1 VTLRDRIDLAFESWG
16 RLVYARR
23 FTVLLLSLCVVLGL
37 GSFLPEMRAENA
49 AKSYLHGDDPASLE
63 YEEFQR
69 RFGQD
74 DRVLIAIEPPEIFDL
89 SFLDRLRTFHGE
101 IEDSLPHIHEVTSL
115 VNARHTRGEG
125 DVLIVGDLLED
136 WPQTPED
143 LATLRERVLAN
154 PLYVDNLISRDARL
168 TTLSIEF
175 VTYGGGGGSEEETL
189 TGFEDP
195 TRDASAVAAELP
207 LLSED
212 AKAEVIE
219 ALWHIVDRYDGADF
233 RLFVVGGAVV
243 SREITTRMTEDSGNH
258 VTVAALAIVLFL
270 FILFRRVSGVVYPM
284 LVVVASLTVT
294 LGAMVWLDIPFS
306 IVLAMLPIFVMC
318 VGVCNSI
325 HVLVLVYQ
333 RLATGGTRREAVIY
347 ALGHSGLAIVMTSL
361 TTAAGMFSFV
371 FAELAPIRHL
381 GVIAPVGVAFAFLF
395 TMTLL
400 PALVSIFPLRATPL
414 WTPRGDHSWSQ
425 RFLMWVGAGA
435 VHHSRAILVTTL
447 ALLLIACVGLARLR
461 FVHKPL
467 DWFPPGN
474 PVHTASQLI
483 DRELRGATTTEVLID
498 TGRENGLQAPDIL
511 KGIEA
516 ATRESM
522 TIREGELF
530 VGKAISLVDILKET
544 HQALNANDPAFRR
557 IPDDPALVAQEL
569 LLFENSGSDD
579 LERFTD
585 SQFREGRV
593 TLRVPM
599 VNAMLYEPY
608 LERLHEIFTRHLGDQ
623 VTLIVTGRS
632 TLQARTFSA
641 LVKTMAKSYLFALA
655 VITPLMMMLIGN
667 VRLGLISMAPNLL
680 PVILTLAVMGLSD
693 IPLDA
698 SSMVT
703 GSIIIGLAVDDT
715 IHLMRRFQLEYRSTP
730 DVSAAVREIM
740 CTTGSAL
747 FFTTLVLTTGFG
759 IMGSL
764 GSLKN
769 TVYFGYLSA
778 LGISLAFVANVL
790 LTPALISLATRLEKR
805 AR

>member
-1 VTLRDRIDLAFESWG
+1 
-16 RLVYARR
+16 
-23 FTVLLLSLCVVLGL
+23 
-37 GSFLPEMRAENA
+37 
-49 AKSYLHGDDPASLE
+49 
-63 YEEFQR
+63 
-69 RFGQD
+69 
-74 DRVLIAIEPPEIFDL
+74 
-89 SFLDRLRTFHGE
+89 
-101 IEDSLPHIHEVTSL
+101 VTSL

-125 DVLIVGDLLED
+125 DLLIVGELLED
-136 WPQTPED
+136 WPQTRED
-143 LATLRERVLAN
+143 LAVLRERVFAN

-168 TTLSIEF
+168 TTLSIEL
-175 VTYGGGGGSEEETL
+175 VTYSGGNRGADEIL
-189 TGFEDP
+189 AGFEEASQE
-195 TRDASAVAAELP
+195 ASAEAAEPP

-212 AKAEVIE
+212 EKGELVA
-219 ALWHIVDRYDGADF
+219 ALWPIVNRYDAADF

-243 SREITTRMTEDSGNH
+243 AKEITTRMTEDSGTH
-258 VTVAALAIVLFL
+258 VSVTALAIVLFL
-270 FILFRRVSGVVYPM
+270 FFLFRRLSGVLYPM
-284 LVVVASLTVT
+284 IVVAASLTVT
-294 LGAMVWLDIPFS
+294 LGAMAWLDLPFS
-306 IVLAMLPIFVMC
+306 LTLAMLPVFVMC

-333 RLATGGTRREAVIY
+333 RLEGGGTRREAVIY

-381 GVIAPVGVAFAFLF
+381 GMIAPTGVAFAFLF

-400 PALVSIFPLRATPL
+400 PALIGIFPLRARPRWAPL
-414 WTPRGDHSWSQ
+414 GDRSRSQ
-425 RFLMWVGAGA
+425 SFLMWVGAGA
-435 VHHSRAILVTTL
+435 VRHSRAILGATL
-447 ALLLIACVGLARLR
+447 VLVLVAGVGLTQLR

-467 DWFPPGN
+467 DWFPPDN
-474 PVHTASQLI
+474 PVYIAAQRI
-483 DRELRGATTTEVLID
+483 DRDLRGATTAEVLID
-498 TGRENGLQAPDIL
+498 TGRENGLQAPDTL
-511 KGIEA
+511 KSIEA
-516 ATRESM
+516 ATREVE

-530 VGKAISLVDILKET
+530 VGKAISLVDILEET
-544 HQALNANDPAFRR
+544 HQALNANDPAFHR

-599 VNAMLYEPY
+599 VNAMLYDPF
-608 LERLHEIFTRHLGDQ
+608 LARIHEIFTEHLGDQ
-623 VTLIVTGRS
+623 VTLTVTGRS
-632 TLQARTFSA
+632 TLRARTFSA
-641 LVKTMAKSYLFALA
+641 LVKSMAKSYAFALA

-680 PVILTLAVMGLSD
+680 PVIFTLAAMGLLD

-698 SSMVT
+698 SSMVI
-703 GSIIIGLAVDDT
+703 GSIVIGLAVDDT
-715 IHLMRRFQLEYRSTP
+715 IHLMRRFQLEYQSMG
-730 DVSAAVREIM
+730 DVVGAVREVM

-759 IMGSL
+759 VMGSL

-778 LGISLAFVANVL
+778 LGIALAFVANML

-805 AR
+805 RRS